1 MTALK
6 EEYFY
11 QVFYNILLTIPFG
24 IYLRYYFNC
33 SFKKT
38 FILTFLL
45 TLFFEGTQLS
55 GLYGIYPRPYRLFDV
70 DDLFLN
76 TLGGIIGYGVT
87 PIFSHFLP
95 INIRESS

>member
-1 MTALK
+1 MNKK
-6 EEYFY
+6 ETLEIVN
-11 QVFYNILLTIPFG
+11 QVFYNILLTLPFG

-38 FILTFLL
+38 FFCTFLL
-45 TLFFEGTQLS
+45 TLFFELTQLS

-76 TLGGIIGYGVT
+76 TLGGIIGYAITLV
-87 PIFSHFLP
+87 IFCQTEK
-95 INIRESS
+95 N